1 MKVSVSFLALILS
14 GRGLT
19 MIKNTDLKQKS
30 KHTNNNILAVFIH
43 NHPGENKR
51 RKGAEINLSYR
62 ILEEIMGF

>member
-1 MKVSVSFLALILS
+1 
-14 GRGLT
+14 

-30 KHTNNNILAVFIH
+30 KHTNNNILAVVIH
-43 NHPGENKR
+43 NHPGGNKR